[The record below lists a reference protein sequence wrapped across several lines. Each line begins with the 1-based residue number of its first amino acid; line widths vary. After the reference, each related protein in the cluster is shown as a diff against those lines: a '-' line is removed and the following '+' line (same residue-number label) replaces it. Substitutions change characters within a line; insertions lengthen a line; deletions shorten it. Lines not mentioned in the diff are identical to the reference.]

1 MGEPVEVW
9 RGGVMSWECDLMGHL
24 NVGFYVS
31 KAMEGLVGLAAE
43 LGMPHA
49 FAPHAAATLI
59 VREQHMRFQRE
70 AHAAARLHI
79 EAGVLE
85 MGEDDAR
92 VLLLMRHADGAL
104 AASFQMLVVHA
115 TSREGRPFPWPERVR
130 ALARRML
137 IETPEEAAPRSVPL
151 GAVESAAS
159 LTRARELGLQRVGL
173 GAIRP
178 GDTDPFGR
186 TRTEFAMARIGEDAP
201 HLMWP
206 VLEEVQRLRARPLS
220 AVQLEYRFLFF
231 DPPRLGDRFEI
242 WAGIQAAERRIHRVG
257 YWFLNPEDGRPWAS
271 AEGVGVCFDLDTRRS
286 VALTEDELAPWN
298 AALRPAL
305 TI

>member
-1 MGEPVEVW
+1 MGELVEVW

-24 NVGFYVS
+24 NVGFHVA

-49 FAPHAAATLI
+49 FAPHGAATLL

-70 AHAAARLHI
+70 AQAGARLHM

-92 VLLLMRHADGAL
+92 MLLLMRHADGEL
-104 AASFQMLVVHA
+104 AASFQMLVAHA
-115 TSREGRPFPWPERVR
+115 TSGEGRAFPWPERARIR
-130 ALARRML
+130 AERMRVDM
-137 IETPEEAAPRSVPL
+137 PEEAAPRSVAL
-151 GAVESAAS
+151 GPIASAAS
-159 LTRARELGLQRVGL
+159 LLRAHELGLQRIGL

-178 GDTDPFGR
+178 GDIDPFGR
-186 TRTEFAMARIGEDAP
+186 TRTEFAMARIAEDAP

-206 VLEEVQRLRARPLS
+206 MLEEVQRLRRRPIG
-220 AVQLEYRFLFF
+220 AVQLEYRFVYF
-231 DPPRLGDRFEI
+231 DPPRLGDRYEL
-242 WAGIQAAERRIHRVG
+242 WAGLCAGERRIHRAA
-257 YWFLNPEDGRPWAS
+257 YWFLNPQDGRPWAS
-271 AEGVGVCFDLDTRRS
+271 AEGVGVCFDMETRKS
-286 VALTEDELAPWN
+286 VTLAEAELAPWVH
-298 AALRPAL
+298 ALRPAL